1 MFYPDLEENSSRG
14 IKSRA
19 ISKYQGNVG
28 LYPAAFTLWLI
39 ILTKLLIIFLI
50 ANLPWQRHPFAERSG
65 AKDIVDSGTGFV
77 RSDYFFASQS
87 KFNVYHFSINRLIIS
102 YSCD

>member
-19 ISKYQGNVG
+19 ISKYQGSVG

-39 ILTKLLIIFLI
+39 LLTKLLIIFLI
-50 ANLPWQRHPFAERSG
+50 ANLPWERYPFAERSG
-65 AKDIVDSGTGFV
+65 AKDIADSGTGFL
-77 RSDYFFASQS
+77 RSGNLDASHI
-87 KFNVYHFSINRLIIS
+87 KFNVYHLFKNRLLIF

>member
-19 ISKYQGNVG
+19 ISKYQGSVG

-39 ILTKLLIIFLI
+39 LLTKLLIIFLI
-50 ANLPWQRHPFAERSG
+50 ANLPWKRHPRLGGIERT
-65 AKDIVDSGTGFV
+65 ARRVVDDRKNGDAPHYYNEQKKS
-77 RSDYFFASQS
+77 
-87 KFNVYHFSINRLIIS
+87 RLK
-102 YSCD
+102 

>member
-50 ANLPWQRHPFAERSG
+50 ANLPLERHPFLRRNDEKKIEWKAGPKFRRSENLD
-65 AKDIVDSGTGFV
+65 APK
-77 RSDYFFASQS
+77 
-87 KFNVYHFSINRLIIS
+87 KIN
-102 YSCD
+102 

>member
-19 ISKYQGNVG
+19 ISKYQGSVG

-39 ILTKLLIIFLI
+39 LLTKLLIIFLI
-50 ANLPWQRHPFAERSG
+50 ANLPWKRHPFAERSG
-65 AKDIVDSGTGFV
+65 AKDIVDSGTGLV
-77 RSDYFFASQS
+77 RSDCLDAL
-87 KFNVYHFSINRLIIS
+87 V
-102 YSCD
+102 